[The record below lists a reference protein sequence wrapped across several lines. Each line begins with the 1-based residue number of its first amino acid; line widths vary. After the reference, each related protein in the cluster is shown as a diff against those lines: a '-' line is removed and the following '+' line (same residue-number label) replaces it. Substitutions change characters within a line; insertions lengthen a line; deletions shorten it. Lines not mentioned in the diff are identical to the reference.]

1 MNKTVKVVLSMI
13 TAILVLGTVVQ
24 AQTNVAAPSSVVI
37 PAITPVATGTINTTL
52 NLLTGAPA
60 SVGATVVADGVSWI
74 LKHGAVSTGPGLTLQ
89 GKFGAVVGQ
98 DVKVYSVGVVGT
110 DEFDIV
116 VSHADYSAS
125 SGNGGMVDMFG
136 LGINKTIP
144 APKFLSNFVIIT
156 TRPSTFKLG
165 VSLYMPTTA
174 ISHGTFNKDNLV
186 ICPHIGWTF

>member
-13 TAILVLGTVVQ
+13 TAVLVLGTVVQ

-110 DEFDIV
+110 NNLDVV
-116 VSHADYSAS
+116 VSHANYFS
-125 SGNGGMVDMFG
+125 SKGGDVDEFG
-136 LGINKTIP
+136 IGFSKTMP
-144 APKFLSNFVIIT
+144 APKWLSNFVVIT
-156 TRPSTFKLG
+156 TRPSTLKIELG
-165 VSLYMPTTA
+165 VYMPTTDLA
-174 ISHGTFNKDNLV
+174 HGRFNKSDVV
-186 ICPHIGWTF
+186 IGPRLGWSF